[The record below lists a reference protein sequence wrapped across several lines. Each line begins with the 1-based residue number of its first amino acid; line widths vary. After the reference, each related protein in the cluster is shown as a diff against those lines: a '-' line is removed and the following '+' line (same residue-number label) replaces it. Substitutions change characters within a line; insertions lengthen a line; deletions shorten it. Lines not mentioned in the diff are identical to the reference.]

1 VSADRGGAG
10 TSDVPEPEAP
20 EPEAPDGDDPGRKR
34 PILERLGLAAI
45 ALVLAGLFAGMA
57 VAAFIGG
64 EMFLAVMAGVA
75 CAMTLWVG
83 GLTLVRG

>member
-1 VSADRGGAG
+1 MSADRGGAG